1 MSADP
6 QEIFASQLVEIMSS
20 CREEWSFLYDS
31 DEFTIEALDKNGTR
45 QAVVRL
51 DKLFTKYLSAN
62 SEEKRQKVLLD
73 FSKLIVST
81 GTPETFEEA
90 KKDLMPLIKD
100 RWYVEVLNVT
110 EKIAVA
116 DGKSDGSMILP
127 SYNLSDE
134 VSIILSYE
142 MPNVRSLITNG
153 KLKSW
158 ETSFI
163 DGMNHAVE
171 SMRSKTA
178 PKCNAMVYQ
187 GESRPYA
194 YVSSWEDG
202 SDASRVLLEDVML
215 SFPVLGELI
224 VCMPHA
230 GELVVTGTDET
241 HGLELLLERCT
252 VAYQSESR
260 YLPPIPFVWK
270 EGILS
275 HYDIP
280 ENHCVY
286 RAFEALRHLWL
297 QDIYGQQKK
306 MLSTEWVSLTDGLH
320 VAQYELLEKEAHGGN
335 VMVSNCTVSD
345 MNAVLVPQTDLITFC
360 ELDTEGLHTRAVG
373 TWDEVTAI
381 LGSDLIETD
390 LYPKLYRVSRFPT
403 ASELRAIRAG

>member
-6 QEIFASQLVEIMSS
+6 QETFASQLIEVMKS
-20 CREEWSFLYDS
+20 CRDEWSYVYDAE
-31 DEFTIEALDKNGTR
+31 EFTIEALDFRGTR

-51 DKLFTKYLSAN
+51 DKLFTKFLSVN
-62 SEEKRQKVLLD
+62 SDEARQKVLYD

-110 EKIAVA
+110 EKVAVIA
-116 DGKSDGSMILP
+116 GKSDGSMILP

-134 VSIILSYE
+134 ISVMLSYE
-142 MPNVRSLITNG
+142 MPHVRSLITNG

-158 ETSFI
+158 DTSFI

-187 GESRPYA
+187 DESRPYA

-202 SDASRVLLEDVML
+202 SDASRVLLEDIML
-215 SFPVLGELI
+215 SFPVLGEVI
-224 VCMPHA
+224 VGLPHA
-230 GELVVTGTDET
+230 GELVITGTDEA
-241 HGLELLLERCT
+241 HGLELLLERYSI
-252 VAYQSESR
+252 AYQNESR
-260 YLPPIPFVWK
+260 YLPPIPFLWK

-280 ENHCVY
+280 ENHCTF

-306 MLSTEWVSLTDGLH
+306 MLATEWVSLTDGLH
-320 VAQYELLEKEAHGGN
+320 VAQYELLEKETSGGN
-335 VMVSNCTVSD
+335 VMVSNCTVPD
-345 MNAVLVPQTDLITFC
+345 MNAVLIPCTDLITFC
-360 ELDTEGLHTRAVG
+360 EVDTEGLHTRAVG
-373 TWDEVTAI
+373 TWEEVSEI
-381 LGSDLIETD
+381 LGVDLVEMD
-390 LYPKLYRVSRFPT
+390 LYPRLYRVSRFPT
-403 ASELRAIRAG
+403 LTELRSMRES